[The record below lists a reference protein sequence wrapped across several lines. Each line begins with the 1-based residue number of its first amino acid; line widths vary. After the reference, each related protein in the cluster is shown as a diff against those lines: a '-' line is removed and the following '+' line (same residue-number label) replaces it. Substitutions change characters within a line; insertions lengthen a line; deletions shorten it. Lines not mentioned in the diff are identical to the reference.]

1 MRNPDSSTN
10 PGYRLIPDFVP
21 IEGNLTMNDNPDYS
35 KFHPNAYYQRIPVF
49 WWTRKWAYAKFML
62 REFTSVFV
70 AFYAIM
76 LLIQVSALSRGPDS
90 YDAFLEWLRSPGS
103 LILHFIAFL
112 FLLFHSFTW
121 FHLARKA
128 MVLRLGNYTI
138 PGAAITASHYLA
150 WIVVS
155 AIIALILIIL

>member
-1 MRNPDSSTN
+1 
-10 PGYRLIPDFVP
+10 
-21 IEGNLTMNDNPDYS
+21 MNDNPNYT
-35 KFHPNAYYQRIPVF
+35 KFHPKSYHKRIPVL
-49 WWTRKWAYAKFML
+49 WWTRKWVYSKFIL

-76 LLIQVSALSRGPDS
+76 LLIQISAISRGSDS

-128 MVLRLGNYTI
+128 MVLRLGNYSI
-138 PGAAITASHYLA
+138 PGEAITASHYVG
-150 WIVVS
+150 WIIIS
-155 AIIALILIIL
+155 AIIAFILIII